1 MKSKK
6 YSERLF
12 LAVELPRFAR
22 DQIMEAR
29 KLWRKQ
35 LQGDV
40 RWVPPQQLFLPL
52 RYLGE
57 LQVSKSKQ
65 LCRKLEQL
73 CRETSPIQLS
83 VDRIGGAPS
92 DAEAQRLWLGF
103 EPSNELENFRIAI
116 EGCCRELKIDADKKP
131 FGYRLT
137 LSRSSQPQTI
147 PNLNVKNNL
156 KGFKVKGISLIESRT
171 GQDGPSYHTLRK
183 FALSGESR

>member
-1 MKSKK
+1 
-6 YSERLF
+6 
-12 LAVELPRFAR
+12 
-22 DQIMEAR
+22 MEAR

-103 EPSNELENFRIAI
+103 EPSN
-116 EGCCRELKIDADKKP
+116 ADKKP